1 MARLED
7 LTIGASVT
15 GLRPKQ
21 TVTVVAAN
29 WHGSDTVDLT
39 FKDESGNV
47 GNEVLFRDAE
57 SRLEVSEQI
66 RPWSF
71 DAPADRFKLGLE
83 AYRISLASLFDPVL
97 AVHTSLV
104 EPLPH
109 QILAVYEAMLP
120 VQPLR
125 FLLADD
131 PGAGKTIMAGLL
143 IKELIARGDVQ
154 RCLIICPGSLGE
166 QWQDELFEKFS
177 LEFEIATND
186 KLEAARSGNW
196 FSETDFCIGRIDK
209 LARDDDCQTML
220 KQCDWDLV
228 IVDEAHKMSASYFG
242 NEVKYTKR
250 YRLGQLVSGTTRH
263 FLLMTATPH
272 NGKEEDFQLFMALLD
287 GDRFEG
293 KFRDGVHVADS
304 RDLMRRLTKEQLLRF
319 DGSPLFPERRAYVV
333 QYDLSD
339 DESALYRAVTDYV
352 RNEFNRAEQLEDGG
366 RKGTVGFALTV
377 LQRRLASSPDAIFQS
392 LRRRKERLE
401 SQLREA
407 RELRRGGGTDF
418 FQKHKLPS
426 LSDEDLDDIEEMPE
440 EEVENLEATLVHGA
454 TSAQTIAEL
463 ETEIGML
470 QQLEEMADVVRK
482 SGSDTKWAEL
492 SSLLQDNENMFDTN
506 GQRRKLV
513 VFTEHKD
520 TLNYLHRQIESLIG
534 DPEAIVIISGGMGR
548 DQRRNAEEAFR
559 SNPEVQVLLAT
570 DAAGEGINLQRG
582 HLMVNYDLPWNPNRL
597 EQRFG
602 RIHRIGQTEVCHL
615 WNLVAHNTRE
625 GDVYERLLE
634 KLDTAREALGGSVF
648 DVLGRVF
655 SGRDLRELM
664 MEAVRYGDRDDV
676 KARLLQTVDN
686 AASQERIRDLIES
699 EALSKD
705 SMDSRRVQ
713 RVREE
718 MERQELMRLQPHYIQ
733 QFFTAAFESLG
744 GKLSPREAG
753 RYEITHVP
761 SIIRARD
768 RQIGRLAPVQPR
780 YERVTFE
787 KQHSSSKVAFLCPG
801 HPLLDATLS
810 VVLEQNRP
818 LLRHGAVLINQLDDS
833 LVPKA
838 LVALD
843 HRMRDSEPNAQG
855 EPRTISR
862 EVQFVLIDAE
872 GNVAAAGFAPH
883 IDYRAP
889 TDQELE
895 LISGL
900 ADESWLTGK
909 LEESASTY
917 ALQHIVPQHRERVE
931 KERRERLTRTRAA
944 VRQRLL
950 HEINHWDSRTQD
962 LKVKEEAGKYGKLNS
977 THAERRAED
986 LQARLDARLAEID
999 RQMQISTA
1007 MPNVQAG
1014 ALVVP
1019 IGLINQRAA
1028 ERGQPVQSHGNSL
1041 SSADNAA
1048 IDRLAMEAVMNAES
1062 ELGREPVAMAH
1073 NNPGYDIE
1081 SHVLD
1086 KHGARTGK
1094 LFFIEVKGKTVGKE
1108 TVTISANQINWS
1120 FNKPDEFVLAIV
1132 PVENGMANN
1141 PRYIR
1146 RPFDQSPSGQIQSCN
1161 FKLTD
1166 LLNRSTDAC

>member
-1 MARLED
+1 MSKLEE
-7 LTIGASVT
+7 LTVGASVT
-15 GLRPKQ
+15 GLRPNQ
-21 TVTVVAAN
+21 TVTVVAAK
-29 WHGSDTVDLT
+29 WHGSETLDLT
-39 FKDESGNV
+39 FKDDAGNV

-57 SRLEVSEQI
+57 ARLKVSEQT

-71 DAPADRFKLGLE
+71 DAPANRFKLALE
-83 AYRISLASLFDPVL
+83 AYRIDLASLFDPVL

-143 IKELIARGDVQ
+143 IKELIARGDVK
-154 RCLIICPGSLGE
+154 RCLIIGPGSLGE
-166 QWQDELFEKFS
+166 QWQDELYEKFS

-186 KLEAARSGNW
+186 KLDAAKSGNW
-196 FSETDFCIGRIDK
+196 FKETDFCIGRIDK
-209 LARDDDCQTML
+209 LARDEDCQRML
-220 KQCDWDLV
+220 QHCDWDLV

-242 NEVKYTKR
+242 NEAKYTKR
-250 YRLGQLVSGTTRH
+250 YRLGQLVSATTRH

-272 NGKEEDFQLFMALLD
+272 NGKEEDFQMFMALLD

-293 KFRDGVHVADS
+293 KFRDGVHMSDA

-319 DGSPLFPERRAYVV
+319 DGTPLFPERRAYVV

-339 DESALYRAVTDYV
+339 DESALYAAVTDYV
-352 RNEFNRAEQLEDGG
+352 RNEFNRAEQLDGG
-366 RKGTVGFALTV
+366 RRGTVGFALTV
-377 LQRRLASSPDAIFQS
+377 LQRRLASSPDAIYQS
-392 LRRRKERLE
+392 LKRRKERLE

-407 RELRRGGGTDF
+407 KELKRGGATDF

-426 LSDEDLDDIEEMPE
+426 LTEDDIDEVDDLPE
-440 EEVENLEATLVHGA
+440 TEAENLEDTVVHGA
-454 TSAQTIAEL
+454 TSARTIEEL
-463 ETEIGML
+463 EVEIGML
-470 QQLEEMADVVRK
+470 QQLEDMAHIVRK
-482 SGSDTKWAEL
+482 SGRDTKWSEL
-492 SSLLQDNENMFDTN
+492 SSLLQDNPHMRDSN
-506 GQRRKLV
+506 GQQRKLV
-513 VFTEHKD
+513 IFTEHKD

-534 DPEAIVIISGGMGR
+534 VPEAIVIISGGMGR

-559 SNPEVQVLLAT
+559 SNPEIQVLLAT

-655 SGRDLRELM
+655 SGRDLRDLM
-664 MEAVRYGDRDDV
+664 MEAVRYGDREDV
-676 KARLLQTVDN
+676 KARLHQQVDN

-744 GKLSPREAG
+744 GKLLPRESG
-753 RYEITHVP
+753 RFEITHVP
-761 SIIRARD
+761 AVIRARD
-768 RQIGRLAPVQPR
+768 RQIGRRAPVQPR
-780 YERVTFE
+780 YERITFD
-787 KQHSSSKVAFLCPG
+787 KQHTSSKVAFICPG

-810 VVLEQNRP
+810 VVLEQNRS
-818 LLRHGAVLINQLDDS
+818 LLRHGAVMINPLDDS
-833 LVPKA
+833 TVPKA

-843 HRMRDSEPNAQG
+843 HRMRDSEPDANG

-862 EVQFVLIDAE
+862 EVQFVTIDQD
-872 GNVAAAGFAPH
+872 GNVNNAGFAPH

-895 LISGL
+895 AITDLL
-900 ADESWLTGK
+900 DADWLTDK
-909 LEESASTY
+909 LEETAASY
-917 ALQHIVPQHRERVE
+917 ALQHIVPAHRHRVE
-931 KERRERLTRTRAA
+931 KERIDRLTRTKAA
-944 VRQRLL
+944 VRARLL
-950 HEINHWDSRTQD
+950 HEINHWDNRAQD
-962 LKVKEEAGKYGKLNS
+962 LKLKEEAGKQNRLNS
-977 THAERRAED
+977 VQAERRAED
-986 LQARLDARLAEID
+986 LQARLDSRLAEID

-1014 ALVVP
+1014 ALIVP
-1019 IGLINQRAA
+1019 VGLVNLRLQ
-1028 ERGQPVQSHGNSL
+1028 ERGIQPPEHGNSL

-1048 IDRLAMEAVMNAES
+1048 LDRLAMEAVMNAERTI
-1062 ELGREPVAMAH
+1062 GREPVAMAH

-1086 KHGARTGK
+1086 EAGERTGK
-1094 LFFIEVKGKTVGKE
+1094 LFFIEVKGKTVGKD
-1108 TVTISANQINWS
+1108 TVTISANQINFS
-1120 FNKPDEFVLAIV
+1120 FNKPDEFILAIV
-1132 PVENGMANN
+1132 PIENGTAAA
-1141 PRYIR
+1141 PRYVR
-1146 RPFDQSPSGQIQSCN
+1146 RPFDSPVSNQVASTNFSLAQI
-1161 FKLTD
+1161 
-1166 LLNRSTDAC
+1166 LNRAMAPC